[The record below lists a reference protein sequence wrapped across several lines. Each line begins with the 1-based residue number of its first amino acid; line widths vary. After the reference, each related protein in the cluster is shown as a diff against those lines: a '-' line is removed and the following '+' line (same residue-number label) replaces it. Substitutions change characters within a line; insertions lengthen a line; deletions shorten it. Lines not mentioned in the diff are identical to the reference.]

1 MSYGGVQVPLTHAK
15 QPSSVF
21 GSLQLS
27 VPPEPEPEP
36 EPEPLQSEGH
46 VAGDSLA
53 WQTKSPHVAVALPEP
68 EPGP

>member
-1 MSYGGVQVPLTHAK
+1 MQVPLAHAK

-36 EPEPLQSEGH
+36 EPLQSEGH
-46 VAGDSLA
+46 VAADSLA
-53 WQTKSPHVAVALPEP
+53 WHTKSPHVAVELPEP